1 MFVPTTK
8 PDSVTD
14 AGVDIAK
21 SAGVK
26 LLRKEK
32 DSIVLLVGSGSY
44 HFRAAATPIPMPV
57 DAPLAPKSG
66 SPLDNLPKN
75 IEVLTTFG
83 ERASISPDNK
93 RVAFMNRSFG
103 DAFEIDLATRQIR
116 CLTCEI
122 PKAAFLRVMHL
133 VTGDYL
139 LIGPP
144 HIFVDDLGRG
154 RGEENQLWFMSQK
167 PGSKPI
173 KLGVKNFEGAA
184 VSKTSLKLGWAQ
196 SGVQNKAL
204 AKDDYRLFTREL
216 QIDPSGNSAKIINQ
230 KLVHQ
235 SMHPPC
241 KLEAQDF
248 FDSDK
253 KMTFSCHKTTKEG
266 EESAVVMIADLER
279 GKVKEA
285 SYDPGVHNEPEGILT
300 ATGNG
305 TWTLIESDR
314 HSRDRGLRS
323 GIDGWPVDIFKLLLN
338 GTGQIW
344 KRLTF
349 FSEWKSW
356 HASNPVAS
364 TDGKFMA
371 FQAGGADDKGVF
383 TGAGHGILIYWFG
396 AAKNATTSSSSSV
409 RGHSGGKPESR
420 LAP

>member
-1 MFVPTTK
+1 VFVPTTK

-57 DAPLAPKSG
+57 DAPLAPKSS
-66 SPLDNLPKN
+66 SPLDNLAKN
-75 IEVLTTFG
+75 IEALTTFG

-122 PKAAFLRVMHL
+122 PRAASLRVMHL

-173 KLGVKNFEGAA
+173 ELGVKNCEGAA

-204 AKDDYRLFTREL
+204 AKDDYRLFTGEL

-235 SMHPPC
+235 SMDPPC

-253 KMTFSCHKTTKEG
+253 KMTFSCYKTTKEG
-266 EESAVVMIADLER
+266 EESAVVMMADLEK

-323 GIDGWPVDIFKLLLN
+323 GIDGWPVDIFKLLLD

-344 KRLTF
+344 KRLRF
-349 FSEWKSW
+349 FSEWKNW